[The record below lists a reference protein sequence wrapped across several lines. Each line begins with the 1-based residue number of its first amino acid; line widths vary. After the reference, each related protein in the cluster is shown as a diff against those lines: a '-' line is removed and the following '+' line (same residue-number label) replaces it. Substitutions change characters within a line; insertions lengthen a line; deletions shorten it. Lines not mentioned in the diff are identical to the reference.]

1 MPKTKKPRQINVDS
15 LRKIRA
21 RFWKK
26 MALAIE
32 NGLTLNTFSNSN
44 PEDGKLPGVR
54 NQFIVA
60 AEGPPEYLGF
70 FEQDD
75 RTGYLYVVARAT
87 KEVVAYVQ
95 IYTCAAKLKIRRSE
109 VRVVWSS
116 EGDKCGVIIRGQM
129 RGIIDLPNDRRGGVR
144 LLDPSTPG
152 VSDFEWLQ
160 GFEDCDPVV
169 LFQ

>member
-1 MPKTKKPRQINVDS
+1 MPKAKKPRQINVDS

-26 MALAIE
+26 MARAIE
-32 NGLTLNTFSNSN
+32 NGLTPNTFSNPN
-44 PEDGKLPGVR
+44 PEDARLPGVR
-54 NQFIVA
+54 NQFIIS

-95 IYTCAAKLKIRRSE
+95 IYTCAARLKVRRSE

-129 RGIIDLPNDRRGGVR
+129 RGIIDLPNDRRGGIR

-152 VSDFEWLQ
+152 VSDFEWLH
-160 GFEDCDPVV
+160 GFEDYDPVV